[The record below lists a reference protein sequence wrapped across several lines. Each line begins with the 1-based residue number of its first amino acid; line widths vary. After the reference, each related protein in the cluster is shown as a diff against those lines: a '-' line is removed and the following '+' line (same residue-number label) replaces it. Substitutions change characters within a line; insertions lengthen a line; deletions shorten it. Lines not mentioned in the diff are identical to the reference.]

1 MIEPIR
7 RARLKGAKAAERIQ
21 RILEVRQRFIATHE
35 RVDVFDALAWLDVR
49 VVFKPLDGL
58 LGAYIRGDQPG
69 VMISTKRPL
78 SVQRFTAAHELGHA
92 VLAHEPSLDSPNVLR
107 RAAYNQRSPRI
118 SGFASYLQEIEADA
132 FAGSFLLPNWLI
144 NYHAQKHGWS
154 RSDLTKEDTVYQLAL
169 RCGAS
174 YQATVWALERNGII
188 DAQARGRLLNVQ
200 PKQIKHRIGHVAGA
214 AESRNDAWV
223 LNEGDSRADIAINVG
238 DTVTI
243 ALAQQAGA
251 GYLWFAKAPPPTI
264 LTELDSVVH
273 VETDCVGAASTK
285 RNFYRADE
293 QGIVTLPF
301 EHKRPWESVSH
312 EEVAFHLSISNPEQ
326 GLSRANRARMTQSRR
341 DLNAG

>member
-1 MIEPIR
+1 M
-7 RARLKGAKAAERIQ
+7 
-21 RILEVRQRFIATHE
+21 ATHE
-35 RVDVFDALAWLDVR
+35 CVDVFDALAWLDVR

-107 RAAYNQRSPRI
+107 RAAYNLKTPKI

-144 NYHAQKHGWS
+144 SHHARKHGWS
-154 RSDLTKEDTVYQLAL
+154 RGDLSNEDTVYQLAL

-188 DAQARGRLLNVQ
+188 DEQARGWLLNVQ

-214 AESRNDAWV
+214 AETRNDAWV
-223 LNEGDSRADIAINVG
+223 LNEGDGGADIAINVG

-251 GYLWFAKAPPPTI
+251 GYLWLPKAPPPSV
-264 LTELDSVVH
+264 LTKLDTMVL
-273 VETDCVGAASTK
+273 VESDCIGAPSMK
-285 RNFYRADE
+285 RNFYRAEE
-293 QGIVTLPF
+293 QGVGSLAF
-301 EHKRPWESVSH
+301 EHKRPWESASH
-312 EEVAFHLSISNPEQ
+312 EEVAFHLSITTPEQ
-326 GLSRANRARMTQSRR
+326 GLSRANRARLVQSRR
-341 DLNAG
+341 DLNAS